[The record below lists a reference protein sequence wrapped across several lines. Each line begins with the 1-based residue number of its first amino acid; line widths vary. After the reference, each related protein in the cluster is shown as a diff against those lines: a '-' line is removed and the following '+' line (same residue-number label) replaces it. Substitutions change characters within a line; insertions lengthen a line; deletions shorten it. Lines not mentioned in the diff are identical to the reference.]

1 MTALRAQPV
10 FGRTPPGRHAEVPPG
25 TSTTPNPR
33 RRNPAATG
41 TNANLNLESRFAG
54 SPRHTA

>member
-1 MTALRAQPV
+1 MSLQSVVGRPSLR
-10 FGRTPPGRHAEVPPG
+10 RSAEVPPG
-25 TSTTPNPR
+25 TRTTTPPMWTQ
-33 RRNPAATG
+33 AATG

>member
-1 MTALRAQPV
+1 MTSSHTV
-10 FGRTPPGRHAEVPPG
+10 FGRTPSRRHADVPPG
-25 TSTTPNPR
+25 TSTTKAPMWR
-33 RRNPAATG
+33 HAATG

>member
-1 MTALRAQPV
+1 MSARALPV
-10 FGRTPPGRHAEVPPG
+10 FGHTPAWRHADVPPG
-25 TSTTPNPR
+25 TSTTTAPKW
-33 RRNPAATG
+33 RNAATG

>member
-1 MTALRAQPV
+1 MTPARSHAV
-10 FGRTPPGRHAEVPPG
+10 FGRTPPWRHADVPPG
-25 TSTTPNPR
+25 TSTTTGPKW
-33 RRNPAATG
+33 RNAATG

>member
-1 MTALRAQPV
+1 MSALHAHSV

-25 TSTTPNPR
+25 TSTTTAP
-33 RRNPAATG
+33 
-41 TNANLNLESRFAG
+41 NANLNLESRFAG

>member
-1 MTALRAQPV
+1 MTLPAV
-10 FGRTPPGRHAEVPPG
+10 FGQSPPWRHAEVPSG
-25 TSTTPNPR
+25 TRTTKAPMWR
-33 RRNPAATG
+33 HAATG

>member
-1 MTALRAQPV
+1 MTPARSHAV
-10 FGRTPPGRHAEVPPG
+10 FGRTPPWRHADVPPG
-25 TSTTPNPR
+25 TRTTPTPR
-33 RRNPAATG
+33 RSNAASG

>member
-1 MTALRAQPV
+1 MSALAHLV
-10 FGRTPPGRHAEVPPG
+10 VGRTPAWRHAEVPPG
-25 TSTTPNPR
+25 TCTTTAPAR
-33 RRNPAATG
+33 THAATG

>member
-1 MTALRAQPV
+1 MSRLPAHPV

-33 RRNPAATG
+33 RRNAATG